1 MGKLKSKKTLFN
13 GILFDSQ
20 MEKQAYEHL
29 LEQQKQGIIKE
40 IILQPSMEIIPA
52 YTKYG
57 RKIRKAIYTP
67 DFLVYYAD
75 GSHKYIEVKGFSKPD
90 ADLRRKLW
98 DSKYP
103 DELIWITGI
112 KCVKGVYTEWVNY
125 DDLKK
130 IRRERRKARQ
140 GGQSPK

>member
-1 MGKLKSKKTLFN
+1 MEL
-13 GILFDSQ
+13 SQ
-20 MEKQAYEHL
+20 YEHL

-67 DFLVYYAD
+67 DFLVYYTD

-130 IRRERRKARQ
+130 IRRERRKA
-140 GGQSPK
+140 KKAMVVNK

>member
-1 MGKLKSKKTLFN
+1 MECCYFKELLKQK
-13 GILFDSQ
+13 
-20 MEKQAYEHL
+20 
-29 LEQQKQGIIKE
+29 EQGLIKE

-67 DFLVYYAD
+67 DFLVFYED

-103 DELIWITGI
+103 DELVWITGI